1 MIPKAHAIFVLWLLY
16 FYYYYFFFFLAVM
29 KMYSNQDTIG
39 GWFVVVRFRRD
50 TGSVRRFMEMR
61 ADAVGYGARNKKIH
75 QGQREMIIIDREEEG
90 EICKTMGT
98 FTHLTLWVLDG
109 SDDEGGREPDT
120 GIHLLLLMMMIMT
133 MRPWAETDET
143 DTFKW
148 KKKDTKKRLSNPS
161 DQCSNPKEAVTSLN
175 VTPSLTVGR
184 GGCFF
189 FFSIN

>member
-1 MIPKAHAIFVLWLLY
+1 MNPKAHAIFVLWLLY
-16 FYYYYFFFFLAVM
+16 FYYYYFFFLAVM

-148 KKKDTKKRLSNPS
+148 KKKIQKS
-161 DQCSNPKEAVTSLN
+161 DCRILVIN
-175 VTPSLTVGR
+175 VPIQR
-184 GGCFF
+184 KPWRH
-189 FFSIN
+189 

>member
-61 ADAVGYGARNKKIH
+61 ADAVGYGAQNKKIH

-98 FTHLTLWVLDG
+98 FTHLTL
-109 SDDEGGREPDT
+109 
-120 GIHLLLLMMMIMT
+120 
-133 MRPWAETDET
+133 
-143 DTFKW
+143 
-148 KKKDTKKRLSNPS
+148 
-161 DQCSNPKEAVTSLN
+161 
-175 VTPSLTVGR
+175 
-184 GGCFF
+184 
-189 FFSIN
+189 